1 MIELLTT
8 LSLTQIII
16 IGFLI
21 LVAIKEALSIWDF
34 FHKKIKGA
42 FNKEASEKELIEKI
56 HDKVIELETKVE
68 EQKIRDTTFNE
79 KLQFL
84 EEDVKQRRI
93 LDKERHEQS
102 LNFQREFTER
112 LDKQQEILTLLTDS
126 DRDDIKSWI
135 VQQYHHFYEEKG
147 WIDDFSMDSLEKR
160 YACYQQEGGNSYITG
175 MVNQLRTLPRRSLE

>member
-1 MIELLTT
+1 MVELLTT

-21 LVAIKEALSIWDF
+21 LVAVKEVLSIWEF

-42 FNKEASEKELIEKI
+42 FNQEASEKELIETI
-56 HDKVIELETKVE
+56 HNKAMKLETE
-68 EQKIRDTTFNE
+68 LREQRARDIAFNE

-84 EEDVKQRRI
+84 EEDAKQRKAF
-93 LDKERHEQS
+93 DMERHNQNLE
-102 LNFQREFTER
+102 FQKECTER
-112 LDKQQEILTLLTDS
+112 LNKQQEILTLLTES

-135 VQQYHHFYEEKG
+135 VQQYHHFYEEQG

-175 MVNQLRTLPRRSLE
+175 MVKQLRTLPRQPRK

>member
-21 LVAIKEALSIWDF
+21 LVAVKEVLSIWEY

-42 FNKEASEKELIEKI
+42 FNQEASEKELIEKI
-56 HDKVIELETKVE
+56 HDKVIELETEVK
-68 EQKIRDTTFNE
+68 EQKACDVAFNE

-84 EEDVKQRRI
+84 EEDAKQRKAFDMERYNQN
-93 LDKERHEQS
+93 LEFQKECTRR
-102 LNFQREFTER
+102 LN
-112 LDKQQEILTLLTDS
+112 KQQEILTLLTES

-135 VQQYHHFYEEKG
+135 VQQYHYFYEEKG

-175 MVNQLRTLPRRSLE
+175 IVKQLRTLPRRPLE

>member
-1 MIELLTT
+1 MVELLTT

-21 LVAIKEALSIWDF
+21 LVAVKEAVSIWEF
-34 FHKKIKGA
+34 FYKKIKGA
-42 FNKEASEKELIEKI
+42 FNQEASEKELIEKI
-56 HDKVIELETKVE
+56 HDKVIELETEVK
-68 EQKIRDTTFNE
+68 EQKVRDAAFNE

-84 EEDVKQRRI
+84 EEDAKQRKAFDI
-93 LDKERHEQS
+93 ERHNQS
-102 LNFQREFTER
+102 LNFQKECTER

-135 VQQYHHFYEEKG
+135 VQQYHRFYEEKG

-175 MVNQLRTLPRRSLE
+175 MVKQLRTLPRHPLE